1 MCRNLHLHKQ
11 HSYWDSRAVL
21 GGAGAAWSINGWYL
35 VILAQFVAVLGGT
48 GALGVGSQNASIYR
62 RARIYTGGLATL
74 VLGQY
79 WVVLFGTLWYWVN
92 NGSDCSVLGG
102 TVSAFS
108 GSWY

>member
-62 RARIYTGGLATL
+62 RARIYTGGLVTL
-74 VLGQY
+74 V
-79 WVVLFGTLWYWVN
+79 TN
-92 NGSDCSVLGG
+92 SDQNKISRHFLAVFKYGLILL
-102 TVSAFS
+102 SLNS
-108 GSWY
+108 S

>member
-1 MCRNLHLHKQ
+1 M
-11 HSYWDSRAVL
+11 
-21 GGAGAAWSINGWYL
+21 
-35 VILAQFVAVLGGT
+35 ILAQFVAVLGGT

-92 NGSDCSVLGG
+92 NGSDCSVIGSTG
-102 TVSAFS
+102 SAFS
-108 GSWY
+108 GSWYLVTPGHHWAVVVGAW